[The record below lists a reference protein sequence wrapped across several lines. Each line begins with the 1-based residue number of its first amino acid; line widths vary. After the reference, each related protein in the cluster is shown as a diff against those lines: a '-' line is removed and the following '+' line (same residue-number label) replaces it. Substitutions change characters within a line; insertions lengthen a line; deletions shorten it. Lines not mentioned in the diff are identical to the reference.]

1 MLGHKH
7 AQQGLHSNN
16 SSVFSCPTT
25 RRFCIA
31 RTAAKDRVVADLH
44 SRNGA
49 ELEHLLAPLNQDA
62 MLPST
67 KSVHAGERAGRPQ
80 IADALTT
87 PIVQTSTY
95 WFKNTQQVIDF
106 NEGRL
111 QSHEY
116 GRYGNPTVKA
126 CEDKIAQL
134 EGAEDC
140 LVSASGM
147 SSVTTMLMAL
157 VQPGGQI
164 ITTSDCYWRTRQFMQ
179 NFLPKLNIG
188 VSVIAPNDFGA
199 LQQCLD
205 STSATLFFSE
215 SPTNPY
221 LRCVDINKISK
232 MCHAKGVHVCIDSTF
247 STPINS
253 KAIEHGADLVL
264 HSATKYLAGHND
276 VLAGALAGKRE
287 LIQQVGLLQQALGQA
302 LELLLLVRRLWLLL
316 LLLRRL
322 WLLLLLRRR
331 RLWLLRRRLW
341 LLRRRQCCG
350 WVEVVKG
357 EGAWEEV
364 EDLSGLEDEARSL
377 WQQGDQ
383 RQNPPDPPVDLD
395 TVRTLHHILGGV
407 TDPHAAYL
415 LLRGLKTLELRVE
428 RHNRSAAEIAR
439 RLQQHPKV
447 ERVWYPGL
455 ESHPDHA
462 IARQQM
468 GGYGGVV
475 SFEVCGGLWDCA
487 RFIDAVR
494 LPYIAPSLGGVESLI
509 EMPAVQ
515 SYWGFGPEKRAA
527 IGIKENLVRFSVGIE
542 DLEDIWAD
550 LEQALD
556 RV

>member
-7 AQQGLHSNN
+7 AQQGLNSNN
-16 SSVFSCPTT
+16 SSVSSCPTT
-25 RRFCIA
+25 RRICIA
-31 RTAAKDRVVADLH
+31 RTAAKDRVVAGLH
-44 SRNGA
+44 SGNGA

-253 KAIEHGADLVL
+253 KALEHGADLVL

-287 LIQQVGLLQQALGQA
+287 LIQQ
-302 LELLLLVRRLWLLL
+302 
-316 LLLRRL
+316 
-322 WLLLLLRRR
+322 
-331 RLWLLRRRLW
+331 
-341 LLRRRQCCG
+341 
-350 WVEVVKG
+350 
-357 EGAWEEV
+357 
-364 EDLSGLEDEARSL
+364 
-377 WQQGDQ
+377 
-383 RQNPPDPPVDLD
+383 
-395 TVRTLHHILGGV
+395 VRTLHHILGGV